1 MNDSAI
7 FYFVLTGFPGLSEK
21 FYSVVGMAVFLVYV
35 TSLCANGIV
44 IALVILKGH
53 LHQPMYIIIANL
65 AISDFLYDTATL
77 PKMIS
82 KYWSG
87 DGRLSFA
94 ACFVQ
99 TPIVHTLNCVDSL
112 TITQM
117 AVDRYLAIC
126 KPLRYHAIATNQS
139 TIKLCLAIWLACFA
153 IGMLVT
159 SWALPLP
166 YCGPNKVRAFYCS
179 LSKVAIL
186 SCGDSTKERRNGF
199 YAGITM
205 HMGPLSFIVL
215 SYLIII
221 ANIWSTT
228 RFENWQKVLNTCITH
243 WFVITL
249 FYIPRIV
256 EYSYNQY
263 ELFPLPDLN
272 VLIVCLY
279 TYVPHFC
286 SPIIF
291 CLRTGEIRKTL
302 ANVIQQLI
310 PVHA

>member
-1 MNDSAI
+1 MNNSDD
-7 FYFVLTGFPGLSEK
+7 FYFVLTGFPGLPEK
-21 FYSVVGMAVFLVYV
+21 FYSVVGMTIFLVYV
-35 TSLCANGIV
+35 TSLCANDIV
-44 IALVILKGH
+44 IGLVILKGH

-65 AISDFLYDTATL
+65 AISDLLYDTSTL

-87 DGRLSFA
+87 DGKLSFT
-94 ACFVQ
+94 ACFIQ

-112 TITQM
+112 TITLM
-117 AVDRYLAIC
+117 AIDRYVAIC
-126 KPLRYHAIATNQS
+126 KPLRYNSIITNPS
-139 TIKLCLAIWLACFA
+139 TIKLCSVTWLVCFA
-153 IGMLVT
+153 IGMFVA

-186 SCGDSTKERRNGF
+186 SCADSSQVRRNGF

-205 HMGPLSFIVL
+205 HMGPLSFIIL

-221 ANIWSTT
+221 ANIWMTT
-228 RFENWQKVLNTCITH
+228 RFKNWQKVLNTCITH

-263 ELFPLPDLN
+263 ELFPHPDLN

-291 CLRTGEIRKTL
+291 CLRTNAIRKTL
-302 ANVIQQLI
+302 GKIVQKLI
-310 PVHA
+310 NG